1 MCILASFHYISLFAC
16 IDDCDCGFKLIICF
30 FYFEGTSMLTIL
42 WRAWGG
48 SRLIT
53 WVIDSVVW
61 CFIQIWC
68 CYIYKSFYHYKK
80 LYFSLHA
87 RTMFLQMRAYIVHF
101 LVNWL
106 LLLRPWNWMMV
117 YDGDNFEQVSPV
129 MFLSFTICWEI
140 HFCHFFVCLLAWMLR
155 LSSVFSHSAQQ
166 IWIYN
171 VETVV
176 NLRFYFF
183 TWQ

>member
-1 MCILASFHYISLFAC
+1 MFHTDMVLLHIQVLLSLQETLF
-16 IDDCDCGFKLIICF
+16 L
-30 FYFEGTSMLTIL
+30 
-42 WRAWGG
+42 
-48 SRLIT
+48 
-53 WVIDSVVW
+53 
-61 CFIQIWC
+61 
-68 CYIYKSFYHYKK
+68 
-80 LYFSLHA
+80 LHA

-155 LSSVFSHSAQQ
+155 LSSVFFTQRPANMNIQCGDSSQLE
-166 IWIYN
+166 I
-171 VETVV
+171 
-176 NLRFYFF
+176 LFFYVTIRMKTGYVFWLLDAPF
-183 TWQ
+183 IGRSSCNWMN